1 MKKNLLTLIVV
12 FVSFFAAHAQ
22 VPKGTV
28 LVGAS
33 SNLAFA
39 SESPDGGDSYSRF
52 NLDAKVGYFFIENL
66 AGGLRLDFGKIDDY
80 STTTI
85 GLFGRYYI
93 NGNIITGLSIGSY
106 TTDPGGSFEKSSST
120 VIGLEGGYAAF
131 ITDNIAVEPTLNLDL
146 LSGDYDAT
154 RFGFRVGFSLY
165 LNR

>member
-1 MKKNLLTLIVV
+1 MKKNLLTLLVV
-12 FVSFFAAHAQ
+12 LVTFFAANAQ
-22 VPKGTV
+22 IPQGTV

-39 SESPDGGDSYSRF
+39 SESPDGGDAFSRF

-66 AGGLRLDFGKIDDY
+66 AGGLRLEFGKIDEFSS
-80 STTTI
+80 STI
-85 GLFGRYYI
+85 ALFGRYYI
-93 NGNIITGLSIGSY
+93 NGNIITGLSLGSY
-106 TTDPGGSFEKSSST
+106 SIDPGGASEKSTST